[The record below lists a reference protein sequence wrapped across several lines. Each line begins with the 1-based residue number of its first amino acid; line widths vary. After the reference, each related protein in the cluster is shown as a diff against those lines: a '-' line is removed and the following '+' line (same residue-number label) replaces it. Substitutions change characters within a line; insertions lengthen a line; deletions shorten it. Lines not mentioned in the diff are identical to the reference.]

1 MKLPVD
7 QLDMALFAT
16 ATKVTVHN
24 GKTASF
30 WLSSWLPGSA
40 PALMFPQL
48 YKHNKR
54 KNRTVA
60 KAMQNEQWITD
71 VMQDLTVPL
80 LDEFVQLWGLV
91 EDAGFHPENFE
102 PDTIVWTRTSS
113 GDYSA
118 KSAYKM
124 QFDGGIFSSS
134 PQDGLVGLG
143 TLMLQFFPLATTPK

>member
-48 YKHNKR
+48 YKHSKR
-54 KNRTVA
+54 KNQLQRLC
-60 KAMQNEQWITD
+60 KMSSG
-71 VMQDLTVPL
+71 L
-80 LDEFVQLWGLV
+80 LMSC
-91 EDAGFHPENFE
+91 
-102 PDTIVWTRTSS
+102 RTSQS
-113 GDYSA
+113 LFWMSLSNFGA
-118 KSAYKM
+118 WLKM
-124 QFDGGIFSSS
+124 LVFIKKTWNQTQSYGPEHHQVIIQQNRLTRCNLMEASSL